1 MKPTLFTAD
10 EFDAL
15 RELTNIGM
23 GRAGAKL
30 SELFESKVKLS
41 VPQVAIMPQSAI
53 ITLVKEFGQDGYPL
67 NIVQQEF
74 IGEMIGRSSV
84 LFGCDTFT
92 SLMEYL
98 GYDEEDAQ
106 SHAIQREI
114 LNELANVINSASL
127 SGLSDELQLNIH
139 LLQPAIL
146 EFETPSDAVDQSRL
160 AEVDADTQILL
171 IDIKLD
177 IEEKGVHCNNIIS
190 LKKEGMANLIN
201 SLRSLMA

>member
-1 MKPTLFTAD
+1 MNATQFTAD

-41 VPQVAIMPQSAI
+41 VPQVAIVPQSAMLD
-53 ITLVKEFGQDGYPL
+53 LVNEFGKDGSPL

-74 IGEMIGRSSV
+74 IGEMVGRSSV
-84 LFGCDTFT
+84 MFGGTTFT

-98 GYDEEDAQ
+98 GYDEEDGK
-106 SHAIQREI
+106 SKSIQREI
-114 LNELANVINSASL
+114 LNELTNVINSASL

-139 LLQPAIL
+139 LAQPAVL
-146 EFETPSDAVDQSRL
+146 EFETPSGQVDGSRL
-160 AEVDADTQILL
+160 TEKNSEAQILL
-171 IDIKLD
+171 IDIKLE
-177 IEEKGVHCNNIIS
+177 IEEKGVNCNNVIS
-190 LKKEGMANLIN
+190 LKEEGMTNLVT
-201 SLRSLMA
+201 SLRNLMA

>member
-1 MKPTLFTAD
+1 MNATQFTAD

-41 VPQVAIMPQSAI
+41 VPQVAIVPQSVMLD
-53 ITLVKEFGQDGYPL
+53 LVNEFGKDGSPL

-74 IGEMIGRSSV
+74 IGEMVGRSSV
-84 LFGCDTFT
+84 MFGGTTFT

-98 GYDEEDAQ
+98 GYDEEDGK
-106 SHAIQREI
+106 SKSIQREI
-114 LNELANVINSASL
+114 LNELTNVINSASL

-139 LLQPAIL
+139 LAQPAVL
-146 EFETPSDAVDQSRL
+146 EFETPSDQVDGSRL
-160 AEVDADTQILL
+160 TEKNSDAQILL
-171 IDIKLD
+171 IDIKLE
-177 IEEKGVHCNNIIS
+177 IEEKGVNCNNVIS
-190 LKKEGMANLIN
+190 LKEEGMTNLVT
-201 SLRSLMA
+201 SLRNLMA

>member
-1 MKPTLFTAD
+1 MNATQFTAD

-41 VPQVAIMPQSAI
+41 VPQVAIVPQSAMI
-53 ITLVKEFGQDGYPL
+53 DLVNEFGKDGSPL

-74 IGEMIGRSSV
+74 IGEMVGRSSV
-84 LFGCDTFT
+84 MFGGTTFT

-98 GYDEEDAQ
+98 GYDEEDGK
-106 SHAIQREI
+106 SKSIQREI
-114 LNELANVINSASL
+114 LNELTNVINSASL

-139 LLQPAIL
+139 LAQPAVL
-146 EFETPSDAVDQSRL
+146 EFETPSGQVDGSRL
-160 AEVDADTQILL
+160 TEKNSDAQILL
-171 IDIKLD
+171 IDIKLE
-177 IEEKGVHCNNIIS
+177 IEEKGVNCNNVIS
-190 LKKEGMANLIN
+190 LKEEGMTNLVT
-201 SLRSLMA
+201 SLRNLMA